1 MTLGFSLK
9 SQMFNTLMIF
19 DWRCVRQLHL
29 GLFSHFNC
37 PVLFDMLVFWETQ
50 IRVLVTIRLFQARL
64 LSVPTV
70 AFNSLPSDRHPMN
83 LHLMKYIFLT
93 FQFISDLS
101 QGWEKQ

>member
-37 PVLFDMLVFWETQ
+37 PVLFDMLVFWETSNSS
-50 IRVLVTIRLFQARL
+50 FGYQARL